1 MKKTKPYKRKICLLS
16 NGMVKVALC
25 TSTARLAGSCNHVA
39 ALLYA
44 LEEFVRFG
52 LREEVDSPTSRLC
65 KWNRPRGKKVQ
76 PKKVVDV
83 RLHRA
88 SFGNKRVRAPKAFY
102 NPVPPNKRLVDPSE
116 LVQFWKM
123 RILLH

>member
-25 TSTARLAGSCNHVA
+25 TSTAGLAGSCNHVA

-88 SFGNKRVRAPKAFY
+88 SFGNVVNLSCKRETD
-102 NPVPPNKRLVDPSE
+102 NLTHNS
-116 LVQFWKM
+116 
-123 RILLH
+123 ILQSCTSYLLC